1 MSCPLNVSLKTV
13 PADAVPNE
21 ISELNFW
28 ESIIQ
33 THEALSDRIIC
44 LNIKLS
50 DLPSKELRRALKRA
64 SNKSSAPS
72 GGKHASFACLFSIQQ
87 LNSLRRVYQQ

>member
-1 MSCPLNVSLKTV
+1 M

-21 ISELNFW
+21 ISELNFC

-33 THEALSDRIIC
+33 THEALSDCIIC

-50 DLPSKELRRALKRA
+50 NLPSKDLRRALKRA
-64 SNKSSAPS
+64 SGMASAPS
-72 GGKHASFACLFSIQQ
+72 GGKQVYFACLFSTP
-87 LNSLRRVYQQ
+87 